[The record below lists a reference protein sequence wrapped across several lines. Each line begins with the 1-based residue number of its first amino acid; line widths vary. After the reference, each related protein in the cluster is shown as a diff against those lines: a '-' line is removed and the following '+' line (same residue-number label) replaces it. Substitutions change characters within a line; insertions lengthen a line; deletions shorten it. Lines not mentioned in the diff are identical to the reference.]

1 MRDHELELIAALV
14 EGRLEDEAEARALIA
29 SSPEHAEEY
38 AAQTLA
44 YQTLQEVGIA
54 SMSDTERAALHRD
67 VWTALRSRPAA
78 RAKNPWW
85 YRWTPVAAGLLV
97 IAGSVAVLSQNL
109 GGEDAAETF
118 AESSAAL
125 DSGGGADSD
134 MTTAGATDGQTRD
147 GDDSAADG
155 GGVATETTEAMTEE
169 QPESAPVEPVA
180 LYSSK
185 AAEVR
190 QGNYEDAGAR
200 PYDDGDPVD
209 PGLQA
214 CVTEAIDDAGL
225 DGYELHAILE
235 GLQDGENP
243 RESSTT
249 LTEETAEL
257 AVATPETAD
266 MSAAPL
272 AFVDLASCVVV
283 YLDG

>member
-14 EGRLEDEAEARALIA
+14 ERRLEDEAEARALIA
-29 SSPEHAEEY
+29 SSPEHAAEY

-44 YQTLQEVGIA
+44 YQTLQDVGIA
-54 SMSDTERAALHRD
+54 SMSDAERAALHRD
-67 VWTALRSRPAA
+67 VWTALRSQPAA
-78 RAKNPWW
+78 KAKSPWW

-97 IAGSVAVLSQNL
+97 IAGSAAVLSQNL
-109 GGEDAAETF
+109 GGEDVAATF
-118 AESSAAL
+118 TEVGSAL
-125 DSGGGADSD
+125 DSGGDAESAT
-134 MTTAGATDGQTRD
+134 TTAGATGGETRD
-147 GDDSAADG
+147 GDDSAAGGEDG
-155 GGVATETTEAMTEE
+155 ASVTTMAMAEE
-169 QPESAPVEPVA
+169 QPNSAPSETAA

-190 QGNYEDAGAR
+190 QGNYEEAGAR
-200 PYDDGDPVD
+200 MYDDSEPVD

-225 DGYELHAILE
+225 EGYELHAILE
-235 GLQDGENP
+235 GLQTSDVAQ
-243 RESSTT
+243 ESSTT
-249 LTEETAEL
+249 LTEATAEL

-283 YLDG
+283 YLDE